1 MLICILV
8 TLLSPL
14 FLLLSFYHA
23 VTPVAASPQTAGF
36 VSIIDILSKSAEFSI
51 LIRQLQRHDLVPLLN
66 EATNVTFLAPTNA
79 AFLDLATRLG
89 ETDGIAA
96 ANSISRDRLL
106 YHLLNETI
114 FFENTKEDLVVPTF
128 LDPKVLYSSSIKRTT
143 KDHGVP
149 IYVYSDKLRVG
160 DAQVLES
167 DLRASAGHGVVQV
180 VDKLLDIPPSVCDML
195 ARNNETTIFSKLFEM
210 EFNCSEPI
218 LPSYATVLV
227 PIDSAFREQL
237 DNVELEYILTSKHAE
252 NDRQKLLARHVLNS
266 LLASPIIDPDN
277 TTSATSL
284 DGTTLLISHDLT
296 INDRFRPLKNNVLAN
311 DGVIHYY
318 NDFIAGTD
326 GNLHSLINFTPEKY
340 FITLG
345 AEAFVKELK
354 FRGLE
359 NLIQGQAEPQTVFL
373 PLDEVDD
380 DDDDDEDDIFPL
392 ESTSSVLYHFAEG
405 QYNFFD
411 HKDEQG
417 ESLLLATKYKHKKLL
432 GNSPQKVK
440 LTSKENSLYLN
451 GKTRLDHAKGPFSVG
466 KTTIYVID
474 PAAPALELPPSLDL
488 AAGSVYH
495 SAKSTNYLNDFGLL
509 DLPSNKNGWTV
520 LMPTSAAWRDLGLI
534 KTYLDSNQTA
544 LENVLKSFI
553 FESPVYT
560 NTKGKIKT
568 NFLDGSPTT
577 VEVKYDKKAETYS
590 FAFDGLDTLNLH
602 TTDVLSA
609 NGVVHSVNSVL
620 ISRESSIT
628 TANVLES
635 IESHKFLELLEARG
649 FEDALA
655 PGAEYT
661 ILAPPDKILE
671 LSNITSDTPD
681 IDLLLRLHLIPG
693 NPIQKLLD
701 DGDEV
706 ESLEDGV
713 HLCAKELKKD
723 LYLITIV
730 EGDISREVR
739 VLNRGDIR
747 TGSRTKTTILQV
759 DKFLSPK
766 WIIRQPSRG
775 KLRTSVAIML
785 GVVFGTILI
794 FGVLAVVLIVFLGK
808 RKLPDSQN
816 GSPEGASPNERSP
829 LLSRRSSA
837 GDETIADGREEYS
850 NSNGLS
856 APGGMYRG
864 RTNSIKSTLSE
875 NNASESTTTKGRK
888 LGKSSNL
895 GVPRV

>member
-1 MLICILV
+1 
-8 TLLSPL
+8 
-14 FLLLSFYHA
+14 
-23 VTPVAASPQTAGF
+23 VTPVAANSQTAGF
-36 VSIIDILSKSAEFSI
+36 ISIIDILSRSAEFSI

-89 ETDGIAA
+89 EVDGNIAA
-96 ANSISRDRLL
+96 NTITRDRLL

-114 FFENTKEDLVVPTF
+114 FFETTKQDLVVPTF
-128 LDPKVLYSSSIKRTT
+128 LDPKVLYSSSIKKTT

-167 DLRASAGHGVVQV
+167 DLRASTGHGVVQV
-180 VDKLLDIPPSVCDML
+180 VDKLLDIPPSVCEIL
-195 ARNNETTIFSKLFEM
+195 ARNNETTIFSKIFKM

-218 LPSYATVLV
+218 LPSYATVLA
-227 PIDSAFREQL
+227 PTDSAFHEQL
-237 DNVELEYILTSKHAE
+237 DPVELEYLLTSKHAE
-252 NDRQKLLARHVLNS
+252 NDRQKLLARHLLNS
-266 LLASPIIDPDN
+266 LFASPIIDPDN
-277 TTSATSL
+277 TTSATAL

-296 INDRFRPLKNNVLAN
+296 INDRFRPLENNVLAN

-318 NDFIAGTD
+318 NNFIAGTD
-326 GNLHSLINFTPEKY
+326 GNLHSLIDFTPEKY

-359 NLIQGQAEPQTVFL
+359 KLIQGQAEAQTVFL

-380 DDDDDEDDIFPL
+380 DDDDDNVQEVFPL
-392 ESTSSVLYHFAEG
+392 ESTSSVIYHFTEG
-405 QYNFFD
+405 QYNLFD
-411 HKDEQG
+411 HKDGQG
-417 ESLLLATKYKHKKLL
+417 ESFLLTTKYKHKKLL
-432 GNSPQKVK
+432 GNSPQRVK
-440 LTSKENSLYLN
+440 LTTKESDLYLN
-451 GKTRLDHAKGPFSVG
+451 GKTRLDHTKGPFTVG

-474 PAAPALELPPSLDL
+474 PATPALELPPSLDL

-495 SAKSTNYLNDFGLL
+495 SAESTNYLNDFGLL

-534 KTYLDSNQTA
+534 KTYLDFNQTA
-544 LENVLKSFI
+544 LEYVLKGFI

-568 NFLDGSPTT
+568 TFLDGRPTT
-577 VEVKYDKKAETYS
+577 VEIKYDKKVEAYN
-590 FAFDGLDTLNLH
+590 FVFDGLDTLKLQ
-602 TTDVLSA
+602 TTDVLST
-609 NGVVHSVNSVL
+609 NGVVHSVDSVF
-620 ISRESSIT
+620 IPRELSVST
-628 TANVLES
+628 PNVLES

-671 LSNITSDTPD
+671 LGNVTSDTPD

-701 DGDEV
+701 DGDAV
-706 ESLEDGV
+706 ESLEGGV

-730 EGDISREVR
+730 EGDLSREVR

-759 DKFLSPK
+759 DKFLSPT
-766 WIIRQPSRG
+766 WIIRQPSRS
-775 KLRTSVAIML
+775 KLRTPVAIML
-785 GVVFGTILI
+785 GVVFGGILI
-794 FGVLAVVLIVFLGK
+794 FGMLAVVLIVFLGRRTTAAFK
-808 RKLPDSQN
+808 N
-816 GSPEGASPNERSP
+816 GSHESASPGERDP
-829 LLSRRSSA
+829 LLSRRSSVA
-837 GDETIADGREEYS
+837 DETIAAGNDQQNYGSEEYS

-856 APGGMYRG
+856 APGEMYRG
-864 RTNSIKSTLSE
+864 RTNSIKSTISE
-875 NNASESTTTKGRK
+875 NSVSEPIPTTGCKF
-888 LGKSSNL
+888 GKSSNL
-895 GVPRV
+895 GLPRV